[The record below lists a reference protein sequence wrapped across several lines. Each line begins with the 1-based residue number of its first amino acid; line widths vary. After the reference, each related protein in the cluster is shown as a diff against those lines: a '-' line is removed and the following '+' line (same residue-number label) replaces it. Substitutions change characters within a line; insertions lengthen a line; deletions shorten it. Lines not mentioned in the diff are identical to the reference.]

1 MSVSTAKTTH
11 LDPFDVFCRA
21 MLDQRLVPPSMR
33 VDAPS
38 ARRARV
44 ELGDFAG
51 HVPYLPGDD
60 LRFLDW
66 KALARSGQKRLRT
79 FDEARHRRLVLVVD
93 RSLSMASRREGLSWL
108 LRLWCYLA
116 LYRLD
121 SLDFVSLVGDGVRRE
136 VVAGP
141 DAWNRMRAEL
151 VSLELAGTAGLDAM
165 TGYADLGRADQD
177 AVIVSDFS
185 PLESTIRLLD
195 RAKSERRRLLLV
207 FPRLPHEASANDLPA
222 GPVSFFDPETGQSF
236 EVRLGSALHL
246 AFLEEQRAWE
256 RRLAAACADRGHALL
271 VATLPKDE
279 AEALRIE
286 TWLPFLVA
294 HR

>member
-1 MSVSTAKTTH
+1 MSASTAKTTH
-11 LDPFDVFCRA
+11 LDPFDAFCRA

-93 RSLSMASRREGLSWL
+93 RSLSMASRRDGLSWL
-108 LRLWCYLA
+108 LRLWCHLA

-121 SLDFVSLVGDGVRRE
+121 SLDLVSLVGDGVRRE

-141 DAWNRMRAEL
+141 DAWSRIRTEL
-151 VSLELAGTAGLDAM
+151 MSLELAGAAGLDAM
-165 TGYADLGRADQD
+165 TGHADLGRA
-177 AVIVSDFS
+177 
-185 PLESTIRLLD
+185 
-195 RAKSERRRLLLV
+195 
-207 FPRLPHEASANDLPA
+207 
-222 GPVSFFDPETGQSF
+222 
-236 EVRLGSALHL
+236 
-246 AFLEEQRAWE
+246 
-256 RRLAAACADRGHALL
+256 
-271 VATLPKDE
+271 
-279 AEALRIE
+279 
-286 TWLPFLVA
+286 
-294 HR
+294 